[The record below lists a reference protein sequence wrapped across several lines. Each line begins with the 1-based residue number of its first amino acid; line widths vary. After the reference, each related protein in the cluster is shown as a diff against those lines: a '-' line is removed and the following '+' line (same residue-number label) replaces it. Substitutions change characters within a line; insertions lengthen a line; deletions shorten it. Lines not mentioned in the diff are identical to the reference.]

1 MRLRTSLPGKQND
14 MEDMYTNRSGA
25 EEPPDQ
31 NTRRNSTGF
40 AGDLKGKVDS
50 QTNPYPKADPT
61 SYAATP
67 TSLRHQQDGRRFQPK
82 ILRRQSSKLPGAQT
96 YQRETEEERM
106 GKERQEDREE
116 GALQRWRENTD
127 PPETNLR
134 FNF

>member
-1 MRLRTSLPGKQND
+1 
-14 MEDMYTNRSGA
+14 MEDRYTNRSGA

-67 TSLRHQQDGRRFQPK
+67 TSLCHQNLKTAAGFSLGSSAGKARNFQGHKHIRGRQKRREWAKRDKKTGKKEPSNGGERTRTR
-82 ILRRQSSKLPGAQT
+82 RRQT
-96 YQRETEEERM
+96 YGLIFERK
-106 GKERQEDREE
+106 G
-116 GALQRWRENTD
+116 
-127 PPETNLR
+127 
-134 FNF
+134 